1 MAFDIFFDDQSPN
14 PLVDMGNEVAEDS
27 PFGNGSIFNKNICGD
42 YTLDLSEGTYKG
54 FELTAFLKKKDS
66 SASFNW
72 EDYSGNALVE
82 SIQEEDPT
90 IQLPPQDNYPAF
102 TIAYPERDAL
112 YVAPDVGSYY
122 VIPPIFQGAQLNK
135 RICKISYQ
143 PAFTIEEDVSN
154 FEFNFGLYYYY
165 LDALDKISYSPALSG
180 DNTQSVTAK
189 EAYRA
194 ITLKTG
200 DVASYYSFL
209 QEVGLS
215 NIEALFVKRIQ
226 EFQTKLN
233 KNNLKQIEWFYSTIP
248 IELLQLFD
256 RAVLWEDLKLLL
268 AYDESKWFV
277 DNSGTMIKVLQ
288 SIVAQE
294 GGEVYLYD
302 QFYQDPV
309 FIKKIYNAL
318 DGEEEFQGTNMPRK
332 TLFASILNAL
342 TYAAY
347 DANQWDFEAK
357 TSFSFAEGFKVDSNV
372 VFSDTYEGKF
382 NLTQLQESTY
392 TIYTKYGSTEQ
403 DYWDTAPGRTTEYL
417 HPLELVNVTIPFGQ
431 EGETIVVPF
440 PAIMVKDMAYKA
452 EWEEIG
458 EILRAGFNVLAIIGG
473 IVVLATTANP
483 LLLMAAVVDIGLAA
497 TDLVVQAYKDE
508 LMQTEWGKEFLKSWE
523 KIYAIGGLA
532 LAIISAP
539 QLLQSITRTGGR
551 LLLRATGATRNF
563 LKKVL
568 VSVILEV
575 NIARA
580 SKMTGVAVEVGLDA
594 IKAIT
599 EVKINIAAATRL
611 QEQGVIFGRL
621 VDESGQVTY
630 SAVYKGEV
638 LVPKGSAKQ
647 LKKELKSA
655 WRKTGDDL
663 IKELDRLEG
672 IVLERKIE
680 KRARQF
686 IHKWSQKS
694 ASLIN
699 LSIKE
704 MSDAI
709 RGYTTKIDK
718 IADAIA
724 QEKIKVNI
732 LDHDEF
738 IGILQ
743 DLLIREGRNPNE
755 AYFIKAFTLGTET
768 FYSSSTIPQRFLTQL
783 VHEGTHAFD
792 NVRKIE
798 LLRGGASL
806 EDVNI
811 QMGKTWAREERAFIN
826 EWEFQK
832 AARMQTDYDSI
843 EEIKAY
849 IREVYKN
856 N

>member
-14 PLVDMGNEVAEDS
+14 PLIEMGNEVAEDS
-27 PFGNGSIFNKNICGD
+27 PFGNGSIFNKNICGE
-42 YTLDLSEGTYKG
+42 YTLDVLEGTYKG

-72 EDYSGNALVE
+72 EDYDGNALVE
-82 SIQEEDPT
+82 SMQEEDPT

-180 DNTQSVTAK
+180 DNIQSVTAK

-194 ITLKTG
+194 ITLTTG
-200 DVASYYSFL
+200 DVASYYGFL

-248 IELLQLFD
+248 SELLQLFD

-294 GGEVYLYD
+294 GGEVYLYN

-309 FIKKIYNAL
+309 FIKDIYNAL
-318 DGEEEFQGTNMPRK
+318 DGEEEYQGTNMPRK

-347 DANQWDFEAK
+347 DANQWDFEAQ

-382 NLTQLQESTY
+382 NLTQLQKSTY

-403 DYWDTAPGRTTEYL
+403 DYWDTALGRTTEYL

-497 TDLVVQAYKDE
+497 TDLFIQAQKDKY
-508 LMQTEWGKEFLKSWE
+508 LQTPEGRAFLQTWE
-523 KIYAIGGLA
+523 KIYTIGGLA
-532 LAIISAP
+532 TAIVSLPDLAKAVMSSGAKLMVNIHKASKLARDFIIQNVRKVILASADTLFLTKEFIKNIELGAKV
-539 QLLQSITRTGGR
+539 LLNTPVKFAEVALKNLEEAGVLFARIEDYEGQFAFAALYDGR
-551 LLLRATGATRNF
+551 LLAQSNT
-563 LKKVL
+563 
-568 VSVILEV
+568 
-575 NIARA
+575 
-580 SKMTGVAVEVGLDA
+580 
-594 IKAIT
+594 
-599 EVKINIAAATRL
+599 
-611 QEQGVIFGRL
+611 
-621 VDESGQVTY
+621 
-630 SAVYKGEV
+630 
-638 LVPKGSAKQ
+638 P
-647 LKKELKSA
+647 KELKNALKRA
-655 WRKTGDDL
+655 WDKTG
-663 IKELDRLEG
+663 KELAAELKALSRENRVKVKNQLWEKSFG
-672 IVLERKIE
+672 IDEDTLTLLKG
-680 KRARQF
+680 K
-686 IHKWSQKS
+686 
-694 ASLIN
+694 
-699 LSIKE
+699 
-704 MSDAI
+704 
-709 RGYTTKIDK
+709 
-718 IADAIA
+718 
-724 QEKIKVNI
+724 KIKVQTTESARSRIVLVEEATGKPIFYGNKKYI
-732 LDHDEF
+732 KEF
-738 IGILQ
+738 IEQISK
-743 DLLIREGRNPNE
+743 PSSK
-755 AYFIKAFTLGTET
+755 IKADFRRVKDYFRTTSPSKFNTNRLTRTL
-768 FYSSSTIPQRFLTQL
+768 
-783 VHEGTHAFD
+783 D
-792 NVRKIE
+792 NGKKVK
-798 LLRGGASL
+798 LAASKL
-806 EDVNI
+806 GLSVDFS
-811 QMGKTWAREERAFIN
+811 KTP
-826 EWEFQK
+826 K
-832 AARMQTDYDSI
+832 YL
-843 EEIKAY
+843 
-849 IREVYKN
+849 YKRHYHD
-856 N
+856 